1 MSNDASLPAFVVL
14 KAKQRRLRDGF
25 PEHLGLRVHRAIS
38 WLQPAERAARAEDF
52 DTAFVSYWIAFNA
65 AYVQRADIQR
75 AFRERTVFDWY
86 FDLIVSLDARRTI
99 YNAIWDRFPSSIRM
113 VVDNR
118 YLFEPFWRF
127 QNGEQG
133 FSKWHLQLRRSI
145 ARTNTALA
153 DQDTAAILAIVFE
166 RLYVLRNQLIH
177 GGATWNGGVNRDQVR
192 DGGAIMA
199 FLVPQFIDLMMDHA
213 GEDWGLPPYPVID

>member
-1 MSNDASLPAFVVL
+1 MDNDASLPAFDAL

-38 WLQPAERAARAEDF
+38 WLRPAERAARAEDF

-86 FDLIVSLDARRTI
+86 FDLIVSLDARRAI
-99 YNAIWDRFPSSIRM
+99 YDAIWDRFPSSVRLVI
-113 VVDNR
+113 DNR

-127 QNGEQG
+127 QNGEEG
-133 FSKWHLQLRRSI
+133 FSEWDLQLRRSI
-145 ARTNTALA
+145 ARTNKALA
-153 DQDTAAILAIVFE
+153 NQDTAAILAIVFA

-177 GGATWNGGVNRDQVR
+177 GGATWNGGVNRHQVR
-192 DGGAIMA
+192 DGVAIMA

-213 GEDWGLPPYPVID
+213 SEDWGLPPYPVIE

>member
-1 MSNDASLPAFVVL
+1 MDNDASLPAFDAL

-38 WLQPAERAARAEDF
+38 WLRPAERAARAEDL

-75 AFRERTVFDWY
+75 AFRERTLFDWY
-86 FDLIVSLDARRTI
+86 FELIVSLDSRRVI
-99 YNAIWDRFPSSIRM
+99 YDAIWDRFPSSVRLVI
-113 VVDNR
+113 DNR

-127 QNGEQG
+127 QNGEEG
-133 FSKWHLQLRRSI
+133 FSEWDLQLRRSI
-145 ARTNTALA
+145 ARTNKALA
-153 DQDTAAILAIVFE
+153 NQDTAAILAIVFA

-192 DGGAIMA
+192 DGVAIMA

-213 GEDWGLPPYPVID
+213 SEDWGLPPYPVIE

>member
-1 MSNDASLPAFVVL
+1 MDNDASLPAFDAL

-38 WLQPAERAARAEDF
+38 WLRPAERAARAEDF

-65 AYVQRADIQR
+65 AYVQRTDIQR

-86 FDLIVSLDARRTI
+86 FDLIVSLDARRAI
-99 YNAIWDRFPSSIRM
+99 YDAIWDRFPSSVRLVI
-113 VVDNR
+113 DNR

-127 QNGEQG
+127 QNGEEG
-133 FSKWHLQLRRSI
+133 FSEWDLQLRRSI
-145 ARTNTALA
+145 ARTNKALA
-153 DQDTAAILAIVFE
+153 NQDTAAILAIVFA

-192 DGGAIMA
+192 DGVAIMA

-213 GEDWGLPPYPVID
+213 SEDWGLPPYPVIE